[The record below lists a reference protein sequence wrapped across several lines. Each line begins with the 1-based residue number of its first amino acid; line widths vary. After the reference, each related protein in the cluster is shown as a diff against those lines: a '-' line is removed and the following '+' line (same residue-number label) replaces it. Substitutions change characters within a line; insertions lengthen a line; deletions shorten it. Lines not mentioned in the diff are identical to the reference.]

1 MTAFALREKDQ
12 RGTAGEAMPQGRCGR
27 ALADAGGSRPAACF
41 TRLS

>member
-1 MTAFALREKDQ
+1 MTVTALREKDQ
-12 RGTAGEAMPQGRCGR
+12 REQRGEAMPQGRCGR